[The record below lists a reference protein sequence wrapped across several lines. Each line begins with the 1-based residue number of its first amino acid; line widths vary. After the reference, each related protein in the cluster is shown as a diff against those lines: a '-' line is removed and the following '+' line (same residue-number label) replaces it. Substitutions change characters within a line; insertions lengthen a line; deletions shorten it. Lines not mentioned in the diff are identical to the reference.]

1 MNPQIS
7 CRTMEEWFF
16 GFAARYNQQHLENSP
31 VHFHYVAPSFW
42 AWKGGESR
50 LGGLSEFVDH
60 LFCILPNEE
69 RVCREHGVEATF
81 VGHPV
86 LEDSSEINLV
96 RIYLFLDYF
105 SFSDTLLD
113 SLVLFVDTGEN
124 LQTSGIEA

>member
-1 MNPQIS
+1 MV
-7 CRTMEEWFF
+7 F
-16 GFAARYNQQHLENSP
+16 GFAARYNQQRLENCP

-69 RVCREHGVEATF
+69 RVCREHGVKATF

-86 LEDSSEINLV
+86 LEDASEFNLV
-96 RIYLFLDYF
+96 CIFFFFLDYF
-105 SFSDTLLD
+105 SFYDTLSD
-113 SLVLFVDTGEN
+113 FLV
-124 LQTSGIEA
+124 Q

>member
-1 MNPQIS
+1 MNAHV
-7 CRTMEEWFF
+7 RTMEECFFFF
-16 GFAARYNQQHLENSP
+16 GFAARYNQQHLENSA

-69 RVCREHGVEATF
+69 SVCREHGVEATF
-81 VGHPV
+81 VGHPL
-86 LEDSSEINLV
+86 LEDINLV
-96 RIYLFLDYF
+96 RISLSLYLFF
-105 SFSDTLLD
+105 SFHDTLLD
-113 SLVLFVDTGEN
+113 SLLLSVDTGEN